1 MPHCPKG
8 NRFSELKH
16 KMLQGKRDTM
26 FSFTFRLIP
35 RKILITFCTE
45 HVGLEMYHVGPACNH
60 AFSIYFCICSPT
72 VHSWT
77 LALTIY
83 PSSNEPSRQQLD
95 HPSGSKACI
104 ALNTKIL
111 NHIYKQG
118 NGLISHTHS
127 IITIQP
133 NHLTHSIITIQP
145 SHLTAVILKSWQKL
159 N

>member
-1 MPHCPKG
+1 MPSQ
-8 NRFSELKH
+8 FI
-16 KMLQGKRDTM
+16 
-26 FSFTFRLIP
+26 FAYA
-35 RKILITFCTE
+35 
-45 HVGLEMYHVGPACNH
+45 V
-60 AFSIYFCICSPT
+60 CSPT

-159 N
+159 NKRLDLYCRCNCFFCIRIHTIQFWPNFCTLYVKLSSGSGSNSVQYLQAKMKREKKFH